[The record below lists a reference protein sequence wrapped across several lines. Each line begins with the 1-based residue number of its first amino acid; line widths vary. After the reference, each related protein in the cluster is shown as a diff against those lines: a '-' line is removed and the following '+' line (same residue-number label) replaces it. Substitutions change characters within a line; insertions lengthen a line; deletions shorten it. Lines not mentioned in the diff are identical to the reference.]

1 MDLAIRLVEFNSS
14 PDIIVSTLL
23 KIGNLNKAIRVAV
36 DSNESHL
43 IYSVIIYMKN
53 NLTQEEFLLRL
64 CSNQYLNAL
73 GINYLREFDQ
83 NLLLS
88 LYKQEDKIKNLAS
101 YKLIQIFNKTISQQK
116 DVLKEISELTKQ
128 KGILKNTCLS
138 YINLLESQSNLE
150 KQFSQKIKLIG
161 LSLIATIITLCEFGH
176 VQEATKIKNDFFI
189 PDSRFYWSA
198 VTSLA
203 KSGLWS
209 KIDSLYETKKNAF
222 SLTVIHTLIY
232 ISPTVTSTLNKKHL
246 YESSKNLYSNYRLIV
261 KFLFI

>member
-73 GINYLREFDQ
+73 GINVIIIFITFKYLREFDQ

-189 PDSRFYWSA
+189 PDSR
-198 VTSLA
+198 VL
-203 KSGLWS
+203 LR
-209 KIDSLYETKKNAF
+209 D
-222 SLTVIHTLIY
+222 
-232 ISPTVTSTLNKKHL
+232 
-246 YESSKNLYSNYRLIV
+246 
-261 KFLFI
+261 